1 MQTIK
6 STRTYPDAKLLA
18 DLKKRKLVSG
28 TELVFK
34 KPREGSDEEDGPSL
48 PRPTVDDGEDEH
60 SAAISDIPIVN
71 EEARILIHE
80 D

>member
-1 MQTIK
+1 
-6 STRTYPDAKLLA
+6 
-18 DLKKRKLVSG
+18 LKKRKLVSG

-34 KPREGSDEEDGPSL
+34 KPGEGSDEEDGPSL
-48 PRPTVDDGEDEH
+48 PRTTVDDGEDER
-60 SAAISDIPIVN
+60 SVAISDVPIVN